1 MEKLKMRC
9 LLLAFMLST
18 MVIGFSAKADV
29 VLNATNFPDA
39 NFRAYIT
46 TITGVATGDTI
57 TQQKLNSITS
67 MYCSSKS
74 IASLKGIEYFTA
86 LTTLYCYNNSLTTLD
101 LSHNTALKTLSCSNN
116 QLTELDMTNNA
127 ALTKLYCNSN
137 QLTSLDVTHNTKLTT
152 LDCYTNQLPAL
163 DVTHNTALTSLSC
176 YGNPLQTLDV
186 TKNTA
191 LVSLDCS
198 KDQLT
203 ALDLSHNAALTT
215 LNCSNNQL
223 AALSLSNNANLTQF
237 KEYSNSRTIKVYSYT
252 KPIADGGGTGYYV
265 PLAAQAATT
274 INGVSYGATKALA
287 TLIGE
292 AGQGDDPAF
301 DLTKV
306 VSGTWGGATLGT
318 VNGAQVLLL
327 DTAAKAITY
336 RYDTGF
342 TGTCTNWQAY
352 ANNDKTTVTAPNAYF
367 TLNWQLADVVT
378 SVDGVESSDVNV
390 YTTLGAINISG
401 SFNGDVN
408 VYNLRGQQVYCG
420 RDSEIAVPVGMYL
433 VNVDGA
439 VHKVLVK

>member
-163 DVTHNTALTSLSC
+163 DVTHNTAADLAVVLWQPAS
-176 YGNPLQTLDV
+176 
-186 TKNTA
+186 NT
-191 LVSLDCS
+191 
-198 KDQLT
+198 
-203 ALDLSHNAALTT
+203 
-215 LNCSNNQL
+215 
-223 AALSLSNNANLTQF
+223 
-237 KEYSNSRTIKVYSYT
+237 R
-252 KPIADGGGTGYYV
+252 
-265 PLAAQAATT
+265 
-274 INGVSYGATKALA
+274 
-287 TLIGE
+287 
-292 AGQGDDPAF
+292 
-301 DLTKV
+301 
-306 VSGTWGGATLGT
+306 
-318 VNGAQVLLL
+318 
-327 DTAAKAITY
+327 
-336 RYDTGF
+336 RY
-342 TGTCTNWQAY
+342 
-352 ANNDKTTVTAPNAYF
+352 
-367 TLNWQLADVVT
+367 
-378 SVDGVESSDVNV
+378 
-390 YTTLGAINISG
+390 
-401 SFNGDVN
+401 
-408 VYNLRGQQVYCG
+408 
-420 RDSEIAVPVGMYL
+420 
-433 VNVDGA
+433 
-439 VHKVLVK
+439 